1 MYHTEICPV
10 VFAGL
15 KTKTNS
21 QNKEKG
27 TIPHHTAAVICCL
40 GRKDFG
46 IAWRMIMKSE
56 HLVYLV
62 AGGDQRQVH
71 LADLLS
77 LTNTVYTIGFSEDI
91 VFSEHVSR
99 ISDLV
104 ELPAPV
110 DIVVLP
116 VPAAAS
122 LRTVHTPLAKHPL
135 LMEDVLKCAAAGGLV
150 LGGMISPALGK
161 KCDTY
166 GLRWVD
172 YMQREELA
180 VLNAVPTAEGAIQ
193 IAMQE
198 MPTVLF
204 GQKCLITGFGRISK
218 VLCHNLLALGMD
230 VTVSARKFS
239 DLAWIGIY
247 GAKKLPIANIGERIE
262 RFDLIINTVPA
273 KIFDRE
279 LLDKIRKDSLVIDL
293 ASKPG
298 GIDFDSARELGV
310 NTIWA
315 LSLPGK
321 VAPISAGQIICD
333 TIQNILSE
341 MEG

>member
-1 MYHTEICPV
+1 MNHRNHSFLI
-10 VFAGL
+10 
-15 KTKTNS
+15 
-21 QNKEKG
+21 
-27 TIPHHTAAVICCL
+27 
-40 GRKDFG
+40 
-46 IAWRMIMKSE
+46 
-56 HLVYLV
+56 

-77 LTNTVYTIGFSEDI
+77 LENEVYTLGFSEDI
-91 VFSEHVSR
+91 IFSEHVVPLST
-99 ISDLV
+99 LE

-110 DIVVLP
+110 DYIVLP
-116 VPAAAS
+116 VPAMS
-122 LRTVHTPLAKHPL
+122 SVRTIGTPLGHHPL
-135 LMEDVLKCAAAGGLV
+135 LIDDVLDCGRNGGTV
-150 LGGMISPALGK
+150 FGGMIGEPLYK
-161 KCDTY
+161 KCEKRD
-166 GLRWVD
+166 LNCCD

-198 MPTVLF
+198 LPTVLF
-204 GQKCLITGFGRISK
+204 GQRCLITGFGRIAK
-218 VLCHNLLALGMD
+218 VLTHDLLALGMD

-239 DLAWIGIY
+239 DLAWITVY
-247 GAKKLPIANIGERIE
+247 GAKKIPINQLKDRLG

-273 KIFDRE
+273 KLFERE
-279 LLDKIRKDSLVIDL
+279 QLSHVRNDSLIIDL

-298 GIDFDSARELGV
+298 GVDFDAARELGL

-333 TIQNILSE
+333 TIYNILSE
-341 MEG
+341 TEG